1 MLPFLA
7 TSQTADWDAEPR
19 IHDIPDSLKDQ
30 SAIIVSDD
38 RKLQFHYEKKDQAY
52 FFRTTHRV
60 VKVLDD
66 LGIESF
72 NKITLTSDMDGE
84 MILIKARTISPD
96 GKVTEIAPDNI
107 RQSGGDDGRPQY
119 SIAFENVEHQSELEL
134 FYIEKQPF
142 SAFGSEYINFGLP
155 VLSASFTLE
164 APKNLQF
171 QFKGYNGFPNPST
184 LTVGDITTY
193 RAVARNI
200 PYVEDEIYSSLRK
213 HLMRIEYK
221 LNAVDGQRT
230 DLYNWDLLADQLR
243 KSYYSHSEKEL
254 RLVRKFLES
263 HGYRK
268 EASLED
274 RIIRIESIIKNNIAY
289 NAGMKSEAYS
299 KINYIL
305 EKKTTGKEGFI
316 NLFSAAW
323 KVAEIPNELGLTS
336 NYFVHPVDPEFENL
350 SSLEIYLF
358 YFPDTKQYL
367 APIFLTLRYPM
378 IPLAACYNTGI
389 FTARISKVQTAADL
403 HAIPCLPKEKNGNLF
418 KTQITFSKDDLV
430 PTLSSL
436 NSFKGYAAF
445 TLREAFEYINKEKE
459 KELVQSLIFNAAKP
473 EDILSYRINNSG
485 LEHYTDNAPLEIF
498 SETKSEQLLD
508 RAGNRLL
515 FKVGEVIGQQAEM
528 YEEKERKLPIT
539 MDYPNTQHR
548 SITIEIPE
556 GYTVKNPEAIN
567 MDIQDENNDF
577 GFVSKYKLE
586 GNKMIIDIN
595 EYYGKPSYPASEI
608 DKFRKVINAAADF
621 NKIILILEQQ

>member
-1 MLPFLA
+1 
-7 TSQTADWDAEPR
+7 
-19 IHDIPDSLKDQ
+19 
-30 SAIIVSDD
+30 
-38 RKLQFHYEKKDQAY
+38 
-52 FFRTTHRV
+52 
-60 VKVLDD
+60 
-66 LGIESF
+66 
-72 NKITLTSDMDGE
+72 
-84 MILIKARTISPD
+84 
-96 GKVTEIAPDNI
+96 
-107 RQSGGDDGRPQY
+107 
-119 SIAFENVEHQSELEL
+119 
-134 FYIEKQPF
+134 
-142 SAFGSEYINFGLP
+142 
-155 VLSASFTLE
+155 
-164 APKNLQF
+164 
-171 QFKGYNGFPNPST
+171 
-184 LTVGDITTY
+184 
-193 RAVARNI
+193 
-200 PYVEDEIYSSLRK
+200 
-213 HLMRIEYK
+213 
-221 LNAVDGQRT
+221 
-230 DLYNWDLLADQLR
+230 
-243 KSYYSHSEKEL
+243 
-254 RLVRKFLES
+254 
-263 HGYRK
+263 
-268 EASLED
+268 
-274 RIIRIESIIKNNIAY
+274 
-289 NAGMKSEAYS
+289 
-299 KINYIL
+299 
-305 EKKTTGKEGFI
+305 
-316 NLFSAAW
+316 
-323 KVAEIPNELGLTS
+323 
-336 NYFVHPVDPEFENL
+336 
-350 SSLEIYLF
+350 
-358 YFPDTKQYL
+358 
-367 APIFLTLRYPM
+367 
-378 IPLAACYNTGI
+378 
-389 FTARISKVQTAADL
+389 L